1 MNREPI
7 SVTQSEFEQAVCK
20 MLQAPGLPALQFQPV
35 PELQRDH
42 ELDGYTLGLTACSY
56 DGLPRY
62 LIQCEHTGQTVSAD
76 DIHQLRHRVA
86 LSDIDRGLIVST
98 TGFNADAIAT
108 AERYGITPI
117 LLAEEASAW
126 DDGKSSHQGYVG
138 WHCHAGH
145 MSLLCDKYPDHIALS
160 LGARVRYLPDRETV
174 VLAFNDWYR
183 IHRNPLVC

>member
-7 SVTQSEFEQAVCK
+7 SITPVEFERTVCK
-20 MLQAPGLPALQFQPV
+20 MLQAPGLPELQFQPV
-35 PELQRDH
+35 PELQRDQG
-42 ELDGYTLGLTACSY
+42 LDGYTFGLTACSY

-76 DIHQLRHRVA
+76 AIHQLRHRVA
-86 LSDIDRGLIVST
+86 LSDVDRGLIVT
-98 TGFNADAIAT
+98 TAGFNTDAIAT

-126 DDGKSSHQGYVG
+126 DPNQGYVG

-145 MSLLCDKYPDHIALS
+145 MSLLCDEYPDHIAQS
-160 LGARVRYLPDRETV
+160 LGAQVRYLPDRETA
-174 VLAFNDWYR
+174 VLAFNGLYQL
-183 IHRNPLVC
+183 HRYT